1 MLKGYCVISDYSK
14 EAIRMFELAGIKLEI
29 SPSEKRPG
37 EEELKKLVQEYDI
50 LIIGAKEKMT
60 LAVYEC
66 ATRLK
71 ILGTLS
77 IGTDHIAE
85 KFLSSRKIKVF
96 NCPKS
101 NVISVAEHTFGLI
114 LALQKK
120 IVEGNN
126 AAINGSGR
134 NGINGLSHDLFGK
147 KIGVIGAGKIAAEVI
162 NIAKAFHMD
171 VLCYTFNPQKHFDLK
186 CKGVNFV
193 DLDMLLCESDIIS
206 VHLPLSEL
214 TEGLINDEKIKL
226 VKKSAIFIN
235 TSRKQIMDISYLLEH
250 ADKNSNFGVG
260 LDIDIEGLEEVIG
273 KQRNNVL
280 ITPHIAGIS
289 LEAIIRMDTE
299 LAESITKHSKFRI

>member
-14 EAIRMFELAGIKLEI
+14 EAKRMFELAGIDLEI
-29 SPSEKRPG
+29 STSESRPN
-37 EEELKKLVQEYDI
+37 EEELKELVQKYDI

-60 LAVYEC
+60 PAVYDC
-66 ATRLK
+66 ASKLK

-77 IGTDHIAE
+77 IGMDHIAE
-85 KFLSSRKIKVF
+85 EFLTSRKTKVF

-120 IVEGNN
+120 VVEGNN
-126 AAINGSGR
+126 AVIHGSGR
-134 NGINGLSHDLFGK
+134 NGINGLPHDLFGK
-147 KIGVIGAGKIAAEVI
+147 KIGVIGAGKIATEVI
-162 NIAKAFHMD
+162 NLAKAFHME
-171 VLCYTFNPQKHFDLK
+171 VLGYTFNPQRHFDLK
-186 CKGVNFV
+186 CKGVKFV
-193 DLDMLLCESDIIS
+193 ELEVLLHESDIIS

-214 TEGLINDEKIKL
+214 SEGLIDMEKINLMKE
-226 VKKSAIFIN
+226 SAIFIN
-235 TSRKQIMDISYLLEH
+235 TSREQIVDTTYLLEY
-250 ADKNSNFGVG
+250 ADKNANFGVG
-260 LDIDIEGLEEVIG
+260 LDVDIDGLEEIIK

-299 LAESITKHSKFRI
+299 LAESITKHLKFS